1 MAERAR
7 FTATIAKGFH
17 LMRRIKIFTAIS
29 FAILLTAH
37 HYSANAQGKIR
48 SKTRPRPAD
57 TAPAS
62 APASISAAQKVPVV
76 VTYKNGKQV
85 TGLFL
90 RADATTIEVE
100 VRSKKLSLKT
110 SEVFSV
116 VFETDGEASS
126 SNSVEEVVKN
136 LESNND
142 AQDSTLPL
150 ARKAYNSLRRLA
162 EAGEIRV
169 PYSQYSAQ
177 LFETK
182 GVVDEALAVLPD
194 GAVKIDLKRA
204 LEIYTDAAR
213 AWGAVQQQYGP
224 YAGRISINS
233 EPGASLMKKYRIKAE
248 LNAVAQADYLK
259 LDTALKTILAAAEPV
274 LRNIDL
280 VLGQ

>member
-116 VFETDGEASS
+116 VFETD
-126 SNSVEEVVKN
+126 
-136 LESNND
+136 
-142 AQDSTLPL
+142 
-150 ARKAYNSLRRLA
+150 
-162 EAGEIRV
+162 
-169 PYSQYSAQ
+169 
-177 LFETK
+177 
-182 GVVDEALAVLPD
+182 
-194 GAVKIDLKRA
+194 
-204 LEIYTDAAR
+204 
-213 AWGAVQQQYGP
+213 
-224 YAGRISINS
+224 
-233 EPGASLMKKYRIKAE
+233 
-248 LNAVAQADYLK
+248 
-259 LDTALKTILAAAEPV
+259 
-274 LRNIDL
+274 
-280 VLGQ
+280 